1 MESVSDVGGLPEER
15 VAKDVTSEQLRGLAA
30 ARYVRAWAIIGGL
43 GNVWLMGTDVRRW
56 GGQLPGNI
64 SDVNICS
71 MARIVKLHVYFA
83 TFEDKNVNVNGGHT
97 VSTDEIK
104 PKLKRKLANFLLFA
118 QSFIGL

>member
-30 ARYVRAWAIIGGL
+30 ARYVRCCPIIGGL

-71 MARIVKLHVYFA
+71 KALGGEKTCSAPFSTLWHVYFA
-83 TFEDKNVNVNGGHT
+83 EFEPK
-97 VSTDEIK
+97 
-104 PKLKRKLANFLLFA
+104 KLKQQLTQDFDILQMR
-118 QSFIGL
+118 

>member
-56 GGQLPGNI
+56 GGQFPGNI

-71 MARIVKLHVYFA
+71 KAL
-83 TFEDKNVNVNGGHT
+83 GG
-97 VSTDEIK
+97 EK
-104 PKLKRKLANFLLFA
+104 KRVQPPSALCGTCI
-118 QSFIGL
+118 SPH